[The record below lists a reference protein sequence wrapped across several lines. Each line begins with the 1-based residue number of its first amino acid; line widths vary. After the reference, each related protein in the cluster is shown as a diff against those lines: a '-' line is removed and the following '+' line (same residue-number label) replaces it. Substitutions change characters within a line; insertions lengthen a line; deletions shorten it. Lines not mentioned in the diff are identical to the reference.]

1 MSVFFGTSPSNRA
14 CYGQNCVSP
23 KKDKMRQIY
32 QKIPELIEASQVG
45 AYCTV
50 VETKGS
56 TPQKP
61 GSKLLIL
68 PDLRNVGTLGGG
80 CVEAEARRQAIGLM
94 QGGMPRLLEFQLDS
108 DYGWDDGLICGGNMK
123 IFIDLPKTHA
133 EAEMFERLQ
142 SLNEEQVPLVCAT
155 VVTSEKQGIQVGMK
169 MIFANTGERIGTLG
183 DPALETAI
191 AAKTDEVLKDNR
203 AVLLREN
210 ETAAVFLEPLQ
221 PRPTLLI
228 AGAGHVGQAL
238 CHLGNWLDFD
248 IVIVDD
254 RADFASAER
263 LPEADKIIVGDI
275 ETELRNY
282 PITPLTYVVI
292 VTRGH
297 QHDESALHAV
307 VESDARYIGLIG
319 SRRKIKLIFD
329 DLLDLGIPT
338 ERLQRVYAPVG
349 LNINSKTVPEIAV
362 SIASQLIQIRNAAEN
377 VHTFNA
383 EPERMPTVKVAGA

>member
-1 MSVFFGTSPSNRA
+1 
-14 CYGQNCVSP
+14 
-23 KKDKMRQIY
+23 MREIY
-32 QKIPELIEASQVG
+32 QKIPELIESDQVA

-68 PDLRNVGTLGGG
+68 PDLRNIGTLGGG

-94 QGGMPRLLEFQLDS
+94 QGGIPRLLEFQLDS

-123 IFIDLPKTHA
+123 IFIDLPKTEA

-142 SLNEEQVPLVCAT
+142 TLNDEKTPVVYAT
-155 VVTSEKQGIQVGMK
+155 VVTSAKQDVDVGMK
-169 MIFANTGERIGTLG
+169 MIFAATGERIGTLG
-183 DPALETAI
+183 DSDLETAVEAETPGI
-191 AAKTDEVLKDNR
+191 LENNR
-203 AVLLREN
+203 ASLFREDDS
-210 ETAAVFLEPLQ
+210 TAVFLEPLQ

-238 CHLGNWLDFD
+238 CHLGSWLDFD
-248 IVIVDD
+248 IAIVDD
-254 RADFASAER
+254 RADFASEER
-263 LPEADKIIVGDI
+263 LPEADEIIIGDI
-275 ETELRNY
+275 ATELRNY

-297 QHDESALHAV
+297 QHDESALHSV

-329 DLLDLGIPT
+329 DLMEAGIST
-338 ERLQRVYAPVG
+338 QRLQRVYAPIG

-362 SIASQLIQIRNAAEN
+362 SIAAQLIQIRNAAEN
-377 VHTFNA
+377 IQTFDA
-383 EPERMPTVKVAGA
+383 QPARMPTIKVTGGGKNE

>member
-1 MSVFFGTSPSNRA
+1 MLF
-14 CYGQNCVSP
+14 
-23 KKDKMRQIY
+23 
-32 QKIPELIEASQVG
+32 
-45 AYCTV
+45 
-50 VETKGS
+50 
-56 TPQKP
+56 
-61 GSKLLIL
+61 
-68 PDLRNVGTLGGG
+68 
-80 CVEAEARRQAIGLM
+80 
-94 QGGMPRLLEFQLDS
+94 
-108 DYGWDDGLICGGNMK
+108 
-123 IFIDLPKTHA
+123 
-133 EAEMFERLQ
+133 
-142 SLNEEQVPLVCAT
+142 
-155 VVTSEKQGIQVGMK
+155 
-169 MIFANTGERIGTLG
+169 
-183 DPALETAI
+183 
-191 AAKTDEVLKDNR
+191 
-203 AVLLREN
+203 RES

-248 IVIVDD
+248 VVIVDD

-263 LPEADKIIVGDI
+263 LPEADDIIVGDI

-329 DLLDLGIPT
+329 DLLDVGIPT

-362 SIASQLIQIRNAAEN
+362 SIAAQLIQIRNAAEN
-377 VHTFNA
+377 IQTFDA
-383 EPERMPTVKVAGA
+383 QPEKMPTVKVAGA

>member
-1 MSVFFGTSPSNRA
+1 MR
-14 CYGQNCVSP
+14 Q
-23 KKDKMRQIY
+23 MRQIY
-32 QKIPELIEASQVG
+32 RRIPELINASQIG

-56 TPQKP
+56 TPQKS

-68 PDLRNVGTLGGG
+68 PDLSNVGTLGGG

-108 DYGWDDGLICGGNMK
+108 DYGWDDGLICGGTMK
-123 IFIDLPKTHA
+123 IFIDLPKTRA

-142 SLNEEQVPLVCAT
+142 SLSKEKVPLVCAT
-155 VVTSEKQGIQVGMK
+155 VVASEQQGVKVGMK
-169 MIFANTGERIGTLG
+169 MIFANSGERVGNFG
-183 DPALETAI
+183 DSALETLI
-191 AAKTDEVLKDNR
+191 QEKTATVLKNNR
-203 AVLLREN
+203 AVLFRKN
-210 ETAAVFLEPLQ
+210 EAATIFLEPLQ

-238 CHLGNWLDFD
+238 CHLGSWLDFD
-248 IVIVDD
+248 IVVVDD
-254 RADFASAER
+254 RVDFASADR
-263 LPEADKIIVGDI
+263 LPEADKIIIGDI
-275 ETELRNY
+275 ATELRNY
-282 PITPLTYVVI
+282 PITSLTYVVI

-297 QHDESALHAV
+297 QHDESALHSV
-307 VESDARYIGLIG
+307 VESEARYIGLIG

-329 DLLDLGIPT
+329 DLLELGISK

-362 SIASQLIQIRNAAEN
+362 SIASQLIQIRNAPES
-377 VHTFNA
+377 VELFDA
-383 EPERMPTVKVAGA
+383 EPEQMPTVKVAGARK

>member
-1 MSVFFGTSPSNRA
+1 
-14 CYGQNCVSP
+14 
-23 KKDKMRQIY
+23 MREIY
-32 QKIPELIEASQVG
+32 QKIPELIESAEVG

-61 GSKLLIL
+61 GAKLLIL
-68 PDLRNVGTLGGG
+68 PDLRNIGTLGGG

-94 QGGMPRLLEFQLDS
+94 QDGKPRLLEFQLDS

-123 IFIDLPKTHA
+123 IFIDLPRTRA
-133 EAEMFERLQ
+133 EAEMFTRLQ
-142 SLNEEQVPLVCAT
+142 ELNAKKVPLMCAT
-155 VVTSEKQGIQVGMK
+155 VVQSEQQNIDVGMK
-169 MIFANTGERIGTLG
+169 MIFATNGERIGTLG
-183 DPALETAI
+183 NSVLEADVESQVSGI
-191 AAKTDEVLKDNR
+191 LEKNR
-203 AVLLREN
+203 ADIFQQN
-210 ETAAVFLEPLQ
+210 DTTSIFLEPLQ

-254 RADFASAER
+254 RADFASTER
-263 LPEADKIIVGDI
+263 LPEADDIIIGDI
-275 ETELRNY
+275 AEELRKY
-282 PITPLTYVVI
+282 PINHLTYVVI

-297 QHDESALHAV
+297 QNDESALHSV

-329 DLLDLGIPT
+329 DLLEVGIPA
-338 ERLQRVYAPVG
+338 EKLQRVYAPIG
-349 LNINSKTVPEIAV
+349 LDINSKTVPEIAV
-362 SIASQLIQIRNAAEN
+362 SIVSQLIQVRNGTKKVESFEAQPA
-377 VHTFNA
+377 
-383 EPERMPTVKVAGA
+383 RMPTIKLPGVGNEQD

>member
-1 MSVFFGTSPSNRA
+1 
-14 CYGQNCVSP
+14 
-23 KKDKMRQIY
+23 MRDIY
-32 QKIPELIEASQVG
+32 RKIPELIESAEVG

-61 GSKLLIL
+61 GAKLLIL
-68 PDLRNVGTLGGG
+68 PDLRNIGTLGGG

-123 IFIDLPKTHA
+123 IFIDLPKTPA
-133 EAEMFERLQ
+133 ESKMFTRLQ
-142 SLNEEQVPLVCAT
+142 QLNAEKIPLICAT
-155 VVTSEKQGIQVGMK
+155 VVNSAQPDVEVGMK
-169 MIFANTGERIGTLG
+169 MIFATNGERIGTLG
-183 DPALETAI
+183 NLALE
-191 AAKTDEVLKDNR
+191 AAVETQLPDILAENR
-203 AVLLREN
+203 AKLFRKDELPG
-210 ETAAVFLEPLQ
+210 ETNRKNGTTAVFLEPLQ

-248 IVIVDD
+248 IAIVDD
-254 RADFASAER
+254 RADFASADR
-263 LPEADKIIVGDI
+263 LPEADEIIIGDI
-275 ETELRNY
+275 AEELRKY
-282 PITPLTYVVI
+282 PINHLTYVVI

-297 QHDESALHAV
+297 QHDESALHSV

-329 DLLDLGIPT
+329 DLLEVGIPL
-338 ERLQRVYAPVG
+338 EKLERVYAPIG
-349 LNINSKTVPEIAV
+349 LDINSKTVPEIAV
-362 SIASQLIQIRNAAEN
+362 SIASQLIQIRNGAE
-377 VHTFNA
+377 TGQSFEA
-383 EPERMPTVKVAGA
+383 QPARMPTIKLREN

>member
-1 MSVFFGTSPSNRA
+1 MRA
-14 CYGQNCVSP
+14 
-23 KKDKMRQIY
+23 IY
-32 QKIPELIEASQVG
+32 QKIPELIASEQVG

-61 GSKLLIL
+61 GAKLLIL
-68 PDLRNVGTLGGG
+68 PDLRNIGTLGGG

-94 QGGMPRLLEFQLDS
+94 QDGNPRLLEFQLDS

-123 IFIDLPKTHA
+123 IFIDLPKSRS
-133 EAEMFERLQ
+133 EAEMFNRLQ
-142 SLNEEQVPLVCAT
+142 ELNIEKIPLMCAT
-155 VVTSEKQGIQVGMK
+155 VVKSNNQTAKVGLK
-169 MIFANTGERIGTLG
+169 MIFATNGERIGTLG
-183 DPALETAI
+183 NTALEADVENQI
-191 AAKTDEVLKDNR
+191 TDILERNSAGLYQQDDN
-203 AVLLREN
+203 
-210 ETAAVFLEPLQ
+210 TSVFLEPLQ

-238 CHLGNWLDFD
+238 CHIGSWLDFD

-263 LPEADKIIVGDI
+263 LPEADDIIIGDI
-275 ETELRNY
+275 AEELRKY
-282 PITPLTYVVI
+282 PKNHLTYVVI

-297 QHDESALHAV
+297 QHDESALHSV

-329 DLLDLGIPT
+329 DLLDIGIPQ
-338 ERLQRVYAPVG
+338 EKLQRVFAPIG
-349 LNINSKTVPEIAV
+349 LDINSKTVPEIAV
-362 SIASQLIQIRNAAEN
+362 SIASQLIQIRNCSDGMQPSESQPA
-377 VHTFNA
+377 
-383 EPERMPTVKVAGA
+383 RMPTIKL

>member
-1 MSVFFGTSPSNRA
+1 
-14 CYGQNCVSP
+14 
-23 KKDKMRQIY
+23 MREIY
-32 QKIPELIEASQVG
+32 QKIPKLIESAQVG

-94 QGGMPRLLEFQLDS
+94 QGGVPRLLEFQLDS

-123 IFIDLPKTHA
+123 IFIDLPRTRA
-133 EAEMFERLQ
+133 EAEMFTRLQ
-142 SLNEEQVPLVCAT
+142 ELNAEKIPLVCAT
-155 VVTSEKQGIQVGMK
+155 VVKSEQRGVDVGMK
-169 MIFANTGERIGTLG
+169 MIFATNGERIGTLG
-183 DPALETAI
+183 DPALEADVNNE
-191 AAKTDEVLKDNR
+191 TDGILAQNR
-203 AVLLREN
+203 AGLFQQN
-210 ETAAVFLEPLQ
+210 ETTSVFLEPLQ

-238 CHLGNWLDFD
+238 CHLGSWLNFD
-248 IVIVDD
+248 IAIVDD
-254 RADFASAER
+254 RVDFASAER
-263 LPEADKIIVGDI
+263 LPEADEIIIGDI
-275 ETELRNY
+275 AEELRKY
-282 PITPLTYVVI
+282 PINHLTYVVI

-297 QHDESALHAV
+297 QHDESALHSV

-329 DLLDLGIPT
+329 DLMEVGISK
-338 ERLQRVYAPVG
+338 EHLQRVYAPIG
-349 LNINSKTVPEIAV
+349 LDINSKTVPEIAV
-362 SIASQLIQIRNAAEN
+362 SIAGQLIQVRNDAEKVQSFAAQP
-377 VHTFNA
+377 A
-383 EPERMPTVKVAGA
+383 RMPTIKLAGT